1 MSFSLNTNITS
12 SRLQWLA
19 GLSAGLEPT
28 EDAKYLRKASHD
40 AQTIAADTFS

>member
-1 MSFSLNTNITS
+1 MSFSLNTNMTS

-28 EDAKYLRKASHD
+28 EDGKYLRKASRD
-40 AQTIAADTFS
+40 AQIGAAYTIS

>member
-1 MSFSLNTNITS
+1 MSLSLNPNITT

-28 EDAKYLRKASHD
+28 EDVKYLRKASRD
-40 AQTIAADTFS
+40 AQIAAAYMVS

>member
-1 MSFSLNTNITS
+1 MSLNLNTNMTT

-28 EDAKYLRKASHD
+28 EDVKYLRKASRG
-40 AQTIAADTFS
+40 AQIVAAYVVS